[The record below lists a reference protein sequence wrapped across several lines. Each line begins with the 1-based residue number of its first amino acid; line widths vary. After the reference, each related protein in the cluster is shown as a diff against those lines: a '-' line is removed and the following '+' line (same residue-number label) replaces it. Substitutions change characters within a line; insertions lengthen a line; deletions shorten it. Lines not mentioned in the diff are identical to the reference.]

1 MTDAMPDAATD
12 DIYGPDFL
20 DRFKSKH
27 QPATSA
33 QATPAKPTDTSEK
46 GWLKLHLKD
55 VLDRRRDVIFSPHTR
70 LLVYL
75 AVKSK
80 GGRRVVPLTNM
91 MAAEVG
97 LHRQQKSR
105 SLRHLEQN
113 GYVTVERCGQEAP
126 RVTVLDR
133 GAG

>member
-1 MTDAMPDAATD
+1 VSGPHVGEASAAT
-12 DIYGPDFL
+12 
-20 DRFKSKH
+20 
-27 QPATSA
+27 
-33 QATPAKPTDTSEK
+33 SEP
-46 GWLKLHLKD
+46 GWLKLQLKD

-113 GYVTVERCGQEAP
+113 GYVKVERCGQEAP
-126 RVTVLDR
+126 RVTVLVR
-133 GAG
+133 EAR